1 MVKTLPIPKPATF
14 STSTSQRPYYD
25 LRTLVQTQG
34 ERALDDGIDGID
46 PGNEHRAS
54 NSVENEGKLNDLVER
69 IKSNEFFKPI
79 WGELYGRSWTM
90 HPFLYTGCSAEIVDK
105 HSRREGFGNHMEYVK
120 GANYCRAQ
128 RLIEMARP
136 GAKVRSAQQPH
147 LPASI
152 QARPHWA
159 ELKRY
164 LVDLVLQDVL
174 PPLVLNFILWGYSLP
189 IWTVGVEGSPRFTDR
204 TGQSQMGSDPSPSPS
219 PY

>member
-79 WGELYGRSWTM
+79 WGSIPAVAPRLWTSIPVEKALATTWNM
-90 HPFLYTGCSAEIVDK
+90 
-105 HSRREGFGNHMEYVK
+105 SR
-120 GANYCRAQ
+120 A
-128 RLIEMARP
+128 LTT
-136 GAKVRSAQQPH
+136 
-147 LPASI
+147 
-152 QARPHWA
+152 A
-159 ELKRY
+159 ELN
-164 LVDLVLQDVL
+164 V
-174 PPLVLNFILWGYSLP
+174 
-189 IWTVGVEGSPRFTDR
+189 
-204 TGQSQMGSDPSPSPS
+204 
-219 PY
+219 